1 MTFFGQFLLSKGITG
16 KSPFDNQ
23 IDNFS
28 ELEVLEN
35 AVFVSLQDEDI
46 IKMERPIGVLQL
58 FNRVASE
65 IT

>member
-1 MTFFGQFLLSKGITG
+1 LAL
-16 KSPFDNQ
+16 D
-23 IDNFS
+23 
-28 ELEVLEN
+28 VLEN

-65 IT
+65 ITQEDLRRLFYLRKLIGSQT